1 MRCLTRIV
9 APCALLL
16 LPITAAAMGRGKPTP
31 ITCPADVVSAMAE
44 QCPCAGKMLPDGS
57 VAAWRNHGKYVSC
70 VAHLR
75 NALRKAGCLT
85 ADTRRT
91 LARCA
96 ARSTCGKVTAVLC
109 CLTDTGVCSDP
120 APGDGTAA
128 GTCSN
133 AAEMACDT
141 NADCTE
147 TRAHLA
153 SDEAACTASGGTSI
167 GAGSVCDSCT
177 SSTTT
182 STTSTTTTTT
192 TVP

>member
-1 MRCLTRIV
+1 MRHSTRIV
-9 APCALLL
+9 ALGALLL
-16 LPITAAAMGRGKPTP
+16 LPGVATAMGHGKPGP
-31 ITCPADVVSAMAE
+31 TCQVPVDVPTVLAE
-44 QCPCAGKMLPDGS
+44 QCPCAPDGS
-57 VAAWRNHGKYVSC
+57 VAAWRNHGQYVRC
-70 VAHLR
+70 VVHLR
-75 NALRKAGCLT
+75 NTLRKEGCLT
-85 ADTRRT
+85 ADARRT
-91 LARCA
+91 LAHCA
-96 ARSTCGKVTAVLC
+96 ARSTCGKETAVLC
-109 CLTDTGVCSDP
+109 CLMDTGVCSDP

-182 STTSTTTTTT
+182 STTTTTTTT
-192 TVP
+192 TTLP